1 MIDQGMVMDDH
12 APAPE
17 TITFD
22 RDVPRTNWI
31 MALIVYGWLGYF
43 IYRAK
48 LRGTA
53 SGVLMAGLLCGVGV
67 LPAAWWLRRP
77 RVAVTVGPDG
87 IVLREAWLWHTRER
101 RYAVEG
107 ASVPDVH
114 EVTRGNGR
122 SVFRCFL
129 RLPNGRE
136 VVVAEKESRAAAEEV
151 RGRLLAF
158 LVFA

>member
-1 MIDQGMVMDDH
+1 MGDR
-12 APAPE
+12 ASAPE

-22 RDVPRTNWI
+22 PDVPPTNWI
-31 MALIVYGWLGYF
+31 IALIFYGWLGYF
-43 IYRAK
+43 TYRAL

-53 SGVLMAGLLCGVGV
+53 SGLLVAGLLCGVGV
-67 LPAAWWLRRP
+67 LPAVWWLRRP
-77 RVAVTVGPDG
+77 RVAVTVGSDG
-87 IVLREAWLWHTRER
+87 IVLREAWLWRTRER
-101 RYAVEG
+101 RYAAEG

-114 EVTRGNGR
+114 EVTRGNGGR
-122 SVFRCFL
+122 SVFRCLL